1 MPLMEYKE
9 IEKRASAIAD
19 ALKEAQQQTLWE
31 KITKTNH
38 EDVTYY
44 KGLLEEYTRELL
56 FCMRHDFM
64 EEL

>member
-9 IEKRASAIAD
+9 IEKRASAIAV